1 MFEKLGQPA
10 GSVLR
15 SYLTP
20 EQISMIH
27 SEMGRKEISRGRYPH
42 EYDFP
47 PGEEGRLLAER
58 WLNLAKSLSV
68 AGDEIA
74 NRTF

>member
-1 MFEKLGQPA
+1 
-10 GSVLR
+10 
-15 SYLTP
+15 
-20 EQISMIH
+20 MIH